1 MNNIRENEFN
11 KNVIE
16 VYTQEPGFTGYKGF
30 EFNKI
35 DDIEDILKANMPAYD
50 QIELKYDGSITT
62 GVFYTLNGNLIRKIE
77 MRYDGSSNLTGV
89 LKTDY

>member
-1 MNNIRENEFN
+1 MKNIRENEFN

-35 DDIEDILKANMPAYD
+35 DDIEDILRSNLPVYD
-50 QIELKYDGSITT
+50 SIKLEYDGSNNTT
-62 GVFYTLNGNLIRKIE
+62 GVFFSLSGNLTRKIE
-77 MRYDGSSNLTGV
+77 MRYNGSNLTGV

>member
-1 MNNIRENEFN
+1 MNNIREKEFN

-30 EFNKI
+30 EFHKI
-35 DDIEDILKANMPAYD
+35 DDIEDLLKSNIPVYNK
-50 QIELKYDGSITT
+50 IELKYDGSNNTT
-62 GVFYTLNGNLIRKIE
+62 GVFFSLNGSLTRTIE
-77 MRYDGSSNLTGV
+77 MRYDGSNLTGV